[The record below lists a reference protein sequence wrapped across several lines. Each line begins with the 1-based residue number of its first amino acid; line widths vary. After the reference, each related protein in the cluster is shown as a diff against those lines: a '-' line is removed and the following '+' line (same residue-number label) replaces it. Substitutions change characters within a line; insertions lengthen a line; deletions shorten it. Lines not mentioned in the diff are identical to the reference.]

1 MGRARWRLRSA
12 KRFTAAGCAW
22 CRARSGRSRPRIARA
37 GAADSGSPPR
47 SSFSPIRRSTT
58 SSPPRHHSR
67 SCRRG
72 WRIFSAGRTRAARSF
87 AILRPDSACPEPK
100 WGVARVCRRGFRP
113 DHDCAFLS
121 RGGVWSRAAVA
132 WRDLRGA
139 RRLPGREARCKRD
152 RARHRCRAHGAQG
165 GARPTQLPQSRR
177 AAAIQGT
184 KHHHRI
190 RDQIRVRCARG
201 GGARGLAR
209 ARRARDQGVAHH
221 RSRIALGARFLRGAA
236 VVRAAAFAVPG
247 DLATPTGGYTYD
259 RRIIG
264 ELGAAGWQIQVVDLG
279 EGFPHV
285 DAAARGRA
293 IERIAALP
301 GELPVVVDGL
311 AFGVLDA
318 RALARSHRLIALVH
332 HPLAL
337 ESGLSEEQAAALRA
351 SERAALASTR
361 HVIASSPST
370 ARLLVAD
377 YAVAADRIS
386 IVPPGT

>member
-1 MGRARWRLRSA
+1 M
-12 KRFTAAGCAW
+12 
-22 CRARSGRSRPRIARA
+22 
-37 GAADSGSPPR
+37 
-47 SSFSPIRRSTT
+47 
-58 SSPPRHHSR
+58 
-67 SCRRG
+67 
-72 WRIFSAGRTRAARSF
+72 
-87 AILRPDSACPEPK
+87 
-100 WGVARVCRRGFRP
+100 RV
-113 DHDCAFLS
+113 
-121 RGGVWSRAAVA
+121 
-132 WRDLRGA
+132 
-139 RRLPGREARCKRD
+139 
-152 RARHRCRAHGAQG
+152 
-165 GARPTQLPQSRR
+165 
-177 AAAIQGT
+177 
-184 KHHHRI
+184 
-190 RDQIRVRCARG
+190 
-201 GGARGLAR
+201 
-209 ARRARDQGVAHH
+209 
-221 RSRIALGARFLRGAA
+221 
-236 VVRAAAFAVPG
+236 AAFAVPG

-264 ELGAAGWQIQVVDLG
+264 ELSAAGWQIQVVDLG

-285 DAAARGRA
+285 EAAARGRA

-386 IVPPGT
+386 IVPPGTDRVPITPRMRGSTVELLAVGSVVPRKGYDILLAALTKIRDLSWRLVVAGDRTRDAATPRMLDARILRLGLEERITFAGAVTARALHQLYANADLFVLPSRFEGYGMAYAEAIAHGVPVVGTRVSAIPETVPPGAGVLVPPEDADALAAALRDLIEEPARLAELAGGARAAAPTFPTWPDSAALFARVLERAA